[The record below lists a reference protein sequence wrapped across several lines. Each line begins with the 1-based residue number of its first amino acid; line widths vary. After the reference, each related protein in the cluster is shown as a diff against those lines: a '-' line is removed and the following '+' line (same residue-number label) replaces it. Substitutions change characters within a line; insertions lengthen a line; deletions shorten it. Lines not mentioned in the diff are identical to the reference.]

1 MFALHEFRS
10 DNPGALKGVRVVDLS
25 RLVAGNTLTMA
36 LADLGADVVK
46 VEPPHGDS
54 LREWRVQG
62 ISTAW
67 KAYARNKRSICLN
80 LRQAEGMEVLQKLL
94 ASAHVFVESFRPG
107 TLEQMGLAPAALLAI
122 HPNLIIARI
131 SGWGQDGPYADRP
144 GFGTLVEGMSG
155 FASMNGFADR
165 EPVLPPI
172 YLADMTAGLYGAIGV
187 LAALRDVENG
197 PGQGPGQVIDISLL
211 DSVFSVLGPQAA
223 NFRLTGK
230 VKPRTGSCS
239 TNSAPRN
246 IYKTSDGYW
255 VSLSAS
261 TQAMTEILF
270 RAIGRPELISD
281 ARFLNNEAR
290 LQNVVELNR
299 ILAGHIAVI
308 TRDECLSR
316 LQPAGVTIAPV
327 YDMRDIEADPHFHQR
342 EIVVELPDDEMG
354 TVPVHSICPRL
365 SNTPGVFRN
374 AAPRL
379 GQDSEVI
386 LEELGFSASDIERL
400 KRKGVICRAAS
411 EYPPADAK

>member
-1 MFALHEFRS
+1 MFALQEFHS

-36 LADLGADVVK
+36 LADLGADVIK
-46 VEPPHGDS
+46 VEPPRGDS

-67 KAYARNKRSICLN
+67 KAYSRNKRSICLN
-80 LRQAEGMEVLQKLL
+80 LRQPEGIEVLLKLL
-94 ASAHVFVESFRPG
+94 ASAHIFVESFRPG
-107 TLEQMGLAPAALLAI
+107 TLEQIGLAPADLLAV

-131 SGWGQDGPYADRP
+131 SGWGQSGPYADRP

-155 FASMNGFADR
+155 FAAMNGFADR

-187 LAALRDVENG
+187 LTALRAVENG
-197 PGQGPGQVIDISLL
+197 SGSGQVIDVSLL
-211 DSVFSVLGPQAA
+211 DSVFSILGPQAA

-246 IYKTSDGYW
+246 IYKTSDEHW

-261 TQAMTEILF
+261 TQAMTETLF
-270 RAIGRPELISD
+270 RAIGRAELISD
-281 ARFLNNEAR
+281 PRFFNNEAR
-290 LQNVVELNR
+290 LRNVAELNR
-299 ILAGHIAVI
+299 ILGKHIATM
-308 TRDECLSR
+308 TREKCLNHF
-316 LQPAGVTIAPV
+316 QGAGVTIAPV
-327 YDMRDIEADPHFHQR
+327 YDMWEIEADPHFIQR

-354 TVPVHSICPRL
+354 TVPVHSISPRL

-374 AAPRL
+374 SAPRL
-379 GQDSEVI
+379 GQDSEAI
-386 LEELGFSASDIERL
+386 LEELGFPASDIECL
-400 KRKGVICRAAS
+400 KKKGVICSDDS
-411 EYPPADAK
+411 ESPQVDAE

>member
-1 MFALHEFRS
+1 MFALQEFRS

-36 LADLGADVVK
+36 LADLGSEVIK
-46 VEPPHGDS
+46 VEPPRGDS

-67 KAYARNKRSICLN
+67 KAYSRNKRSICLD
-80 LRQAEGMEVLQKLL
+80 LRQPQGIEVLQKLL
-94 ASAHVFVESFRPG
+94 ASAHIFVESFRPG
-107 TLEQMGLAPAALLAI
+107 TLEKMGLAAADLLAL
-122 HPNLIIARI
+122 HPRLIIARI
-131 SGWGQDGPYADRP
+131 SGWGQNGPYADRP

-155 FASMNGFADR
+155 FAAMNGFADR

-187 LAALRDVENG
+187 LAALRAVENG
-197 PGQGPGQVIDISLL
+197 TGSGQVIDVSLL
-211 DSVFSVLGPQAA
+211 DSVFSILGPQAA

-246 IYKTSDGYW
+246 IYKTSDEHW

-261 TQAMTEILF
+261 TQAMTETLF

-281 ARFLNNEAR
+281 LRFINNEAR
-290 LQNVVELNR
+290 LRNVVELNH
-299 ILAGHIAVI
+299 ILAGHIAAM
-308 TRDECLSR
+308 TRDECLTHF
-316 LQPAGVTIAPV
+316 QKAGVTIAPV
-327 YDMRDIEADPHFHQR
+327 YDMREIEDDPHFAQR

-365 SNTPGVFRN
+365 SSTPGVFRN
-374 AAPRL
+374 SAPRL
-379 GQDSEVI
+379 GQDSKAI
-386 LEELGFSASDIERL
+386 LEELGFSVSDIENL
-400 KRKGVICRAAS
+400 KEKGVICRVDS
-411 EYPPADAK
+411 EYPLADAE

>member
-1 MFALHEFRS
+1 MFTLQEFRS

-36 LADLGADVVK
+36 LADLGAEVIK
-46 VEPPHGDS
+46 VEPPRGDS
-54 LREWRVQG
+54 LREWRVHG

-67 KAYARNKRSICLN
+67 KAYSRNKRSICLD
-80 LRQAEGMEVLQKLL
+80 LRQPAGVEVLQKLL
-94 ASAHVFVESFRPG
+94 ASAHVFVENFRPG
-107 TLEQMGLAPAALLAI
+107 TLGKMGLAPTDLLAL
-122 HPNLIIARI
+122 HPRLIIARI
-131 SGWGQDGPYADRP
+131 SGWGQSGPYADRP

-155 FASMNGFADR
+155 FAAMNGFADR

-187 LAALRDVENG
+187 LAALRAVENG
-197 PGQGPGQVIDISLL
+197 SGSGQVIDVSLL
-211 DSVFSVLGPQAA
+211 DSVFSILGPQAA

-246 IYKTSDGYW
+246 IYKTSDGHW

-261 TQAMTEILF
+261 TQVMTKTLF

-281 ARFLNNEAR
+281 PRFLNNEAR
-290 LQNVVELNR
+290 VRNVVELNR
-299 ILAGHIAVI
+299 ILAGHIEAM
-308 TRDECLSR
+308 TRDECLTHFQR
-316 LQPAGVTIAPV
+316 AGVTIAPV
-327 YDMRDIEADPHFHQR
+327 YDMREIEADPHFIQR

-374 AAPRL
+374 SAPRL
-379 GQDSEVI
+379 GQDSETI
-386 LEELGFSASDIERL
+386 LEELGFSVSGIESL
-400 KRKGVICRAAS
+400 KEKGVISRVDS
-411 EYPPADAK
+411 EYPPVDAE